1 MPENAEI
8 MFCKI
13 YYVEPSKLYNY
24 NKYLL
29 TAKHINRTEN
39 AKKCQKMPKMPKNA
53 KKCQKCQKM
62 PKNAEKCR
70 KNAEKTPKKR
80 RKTPKKRQKFYI

>member
-29 TAKHINRTEN
+29 TAKLINRTEN
-39 AKKCQKMPKMPKNA
+39 AEKMPK
-53 KKCQKCQKM
+53 
-62 PKNAEKCR
+62 KCR
-70 KNAEKTPKKR
+70 KNAEKMPEIL
-80 RKTPKKRQKFYI
+80 YIKM

>member
-1 MPENAEI
+1 MPKNAEI

-29 TAKHINRTEN
+29 TAKLINRTEN
-39 AKKCQKMPKMPKNA
+39 AEKMPKKCQK
-53 KKCQKCQKM
+53 
-62 PKNAEKCR
+62 
-70 KNAEKTPKKR
+70 
-80 RKTPKKRQKFYI
+80 FYI